1 MSGTRR
7 GIGMAL
13 ATAVVL
19 AAGLALVRADVA
31 TPRPQWTMVRMES
44 ESVNIALGEKRV
56 AVVAVFNMYN
66 EGKAGPVRMGYPVG
80 PFETDLHDFTVTV
93 DGQPVQNVRTET
105 GEAAAGQAQRDRG
118 MEGAAPAAPG
128 RPGRSEGKPAGAAPA
143 PASEPYRFEGPYK
156 QWKVFDVDMQEHAP
170 RIIKITY
177 WVEPARVRDAERGD
191 LLHYTYTLRTGATW
205 KGKINQAV
213 VTVTLDGIA
222 ADRLVRVIPAGET
235 RAKDGK
241 SLAWTFRDFKPA
253 ADVEI
258 TFRPSEPVRTA
269 AARTP

>member
-1 MSGTRR
+1 MSRAR
-7 GIGMAL
+7 NAAVAAIA
-13 ATAVVL
+13 AVVVL
-19 AAGLALVRADVA
+19 GAGLSLVRADVA

-44 ESVNIALGEKRV
+44 ESVSITLGEKRV

-80 PFETDLHDFTVTV
+80 TFETDLHDFTVTI
-93 DGQPVQNVRTET
+93 DGQPVGNIRTET
-105 GEAAAGQAQRDRG
+105 GEAAAG
-118 MEGAAPAAPG
+118 AAPSAPG
-128 RPGRSEGKPAGAAPA
+128 RPGRDGGKPSGAAPA

-170 RIIKITY
+170 RTIKITY

-213 VTVTLDGIA
+213 VTVTLDGVA
-222 ADRLVRVIPAGET
+222 ADRLVRVVPAGET
-235 RAKDGK
+235 RAQDGK

-269 AARTP
+269 AANRTR

>member
-7 GIGMAL
+7 GIGIAL

-44 ESVNIALGEKRV
+44 ESVSITLGEKRV

-80 PFETDLHDFTVTV
+80 PFESDLHDFTVTV
-93 DGQPVQNVRTET
+93 DGRPVENIRTES
-105 GEAAAGQAQRDRG
+105 GEAAS
-118 MEGAAPAAPG
+118 GAVPAAPD
-128 RPGRSEGKPAGAAPA
+128 RPGRDGGKPSGAAPA
-143 PASEPYRFEGPYK
+143 PAAEPYRFEGPYK
-156 QWKVFDVDMQEHAP
+156 QWKVFDVDMQEHAQ
-170 RIIKITY
+170 RTIKITY
-177 WVEPARVRDAERGD
+177 WVEPARVKDAERGD

-205 KGKINQAV
+205 KGRINQAV
-213 VTVTLDGIA
+213 LTVTLDGIA
-222 ADRLVRVIPAGET
+222 PDRLVRVVPAGET
-235 RAKDGK
+235 RAQDGK

-253 ADVEI
+253 GDVEI

-269 AARTP
+269 AATRTP